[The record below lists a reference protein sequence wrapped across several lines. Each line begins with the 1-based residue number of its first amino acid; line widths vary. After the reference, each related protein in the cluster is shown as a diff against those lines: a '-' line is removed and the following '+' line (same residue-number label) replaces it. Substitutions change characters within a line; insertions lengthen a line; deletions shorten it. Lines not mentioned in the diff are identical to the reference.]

1 MVGRGILF
9 SIYNIDTLLYVLYS
23 SSFCVFVAPFGYFS
37 KDEILHN
44 AAVLLLTSVYE
55 LKDINAFFLFPFS
68 SFL

>member
-9 SIYNIDTLLYVLYS
+9 SIYNIDTFLYS

-37 KDEILHN
+37 KDEILYN

-55 LKDINAFFLFPFS
+55 LKDIKSNF
-68 SFL
+68 